1 MPHRMEADIP
11 RPLMQ
16 RLDGESL
23 EHKVGDTF
31 LLISV
36 GETGWPHV
44 AMLSVGEV
52 LAISERRLRL
62 ALWPG
67 SHTTLN
73 LRRTGLATLMAVV
86 PPTTY
91 YLRLRSEPLPDIRV
105 GTSQRAVFEAVPTEV
120 LDDSVAYAEVTS
132 GIRFTLADRDRSVA
146 DWQATVRALREPL
159 TRR

>member
-1 MPHRMEADIP
+1 MPHRRETDIP
-11 RPLMQ
+11 HPLMQ

-52 LAISERRLRL
+52 LAVSVRRLRL

-86 PPTTY
+86 PPSTY
-91 YLRLRSEPLPDIRV
+91 YLRLRAEPLPDIRV
-105 GTSQRAVFEAVPTEV
+105 GGSQRAVFAAVPTEV
-120 LDDSVAYAEVTS
+120 LDDSVAYAQVTS
-132 GIRFTLADRDRSVA
+132 GIGFTLADRDGTVA
-146 DWQATVRALREPL
+146 DWRATVHALREAR
-159 TRR
+159 TGR